1 MMQEQWTT
9 IIKPKTG
16 WRDIDLKE
24 LWQYRDLIYLFV
36 KRNFATMYKQTILGP
51 LWIIIAPVFSTV
63 ISTFIFGT
71 VAQIPSDGVPYFLFY
86 MCGNVAWTYFS
97 SCLTSTSS
105 TFTGNAGIFGKVY
118 FPRLVMPISTVI
130 TGLLNLAIQTAIFV
144 AFLIGYGIAGAAVH
158 VTWMLALVPALVIQ
172 MALLG
177 LGCGII
183 ISSMTT
189 KYRDLNVLVGFGV
202 SAWMYITP
210 IIYSVNSLDT
220 ESLWRKVCLINPMAP
235 VVEIMRNAFLGT
247 PVSDNLF
254 PFWALSFLITFIVL
268 FVGVIMFSRVEKT
281 FMDTV

>member
-1 MMQEQWTT
+1 MKEQWTT

-16 WRDIDLKE
+16 WKDIDLRE

-36 KRNFATMYKQTILGP
+36 RRNFATMYKQTVLGP

-86 MCGNVAWTYFS
+86 MCGNTAWTYFS

-130 TGLLNLAIQTAIFV
+130 TGLLNLAIQSAIFI
-144 AFLIGYGIAGAAVH
+144 AFLVGYSFAGAEIC
-158 VTWMLALVPALVIQ
+158 VTWMLALVPALVVQ

-183 ISSMTT
+183 ISSLTT

-210 IIYSVNSLDT
+210 IIYSVSSLPA
-220 ESLWRKVCLINPMAP
+220 ESLWRKVCMINPMAP
-235 VVEIMRNAFLGT
+235 VIEIMRNAFLGT

-254 PFWALSFLITFIVL
+254 QFWALSILITFIVL
-268 FVGVIMFSRVEKT
+268 FFGIILFSRVEKT

>member
-1 MMQEQWTT
+1 MAEQNWTS

-16 WRDIDLKE
+16 WRDIDLRE
-24 LWQYRDLIYLFV
+24 LWQYRELIFMFV
-36 KRNFATMYKQTILGP
+36 KRNFSTMYKQTVLGP
-51 LWIIIAPVFSTV
+51 AWIIISPIFSTIV
-63 ISTFIFGT
+63 STFIFGT
-71 VAQIPSDGVPYFLFY
+71 IAKIPSDGVPYFLFY
-86 MCGNVAWTYFS
+86 MCGNTAWSYFS
-97 SCLTSTSS
+97 TCLTSTSA

-130 TGLLNLAIQTAIFV
+130 TGLLNLAIQTFMFV
-144 AFLIGYGIAGAAVH
+144 CFLVGYSIAGAEIF
-158 VTWMLALVPALVIQ
+158 VTWRLVLVPLLVVQ
-172 MALLG
+172 MAALG

-210 IIYSVNSLDT
+210 IIYSVSSLDK
-220 ESLWRKVCLINPMAP
+220 ESLWRKICMLNPMAP

-247 PVSDNLF
+247 PVTDSVMLF
-254 PFWALSFLITFIVL
+254 LAIGMITTAVILVF
-268 FVGVIMFSRVEKT
+268 GVIIFSRVEKT